1 MGEGAP
7 LNRLARILGIE
18 GESIT
23 DYGWTEVIE
32 AVQNLDALGEAF
44 RKLADEAATRTC
56 MVYDHAVGGPCRSKP
71 LVQGVCEDH
80 AVICS
85 MCGKELSAREICPGC
100 VKVLAAEARATTSAP
115 VPNPA
120 PPVAAP
126 ATRPVEAGAHPQ
138 PKRHRDDA
146 DVF

>member
-1 MGEGAP
+1 MGDGAP

-18 GESIT
+18 GEPIT
-23 DYGWTEVIE
+23 DYGWTEVID
-32 AVQNLDALGEAF
+32 AVENLAALGDVCH
-44 RKLADEAATRTC
+44 KLADEAAARTC

-100 VKVLAAEARATTSAP
+100 VKVLAVEARVATSTPAT
-115 VPNPA
+115 A
-120 PPVAAP
+120 PPVAVP
-126 ATRPVEAGAHPQ
+126 ATRPVVTEVAP